1 MALLGSSALVARAQT
16 AVTLAGSPSMVV
28 SSAIAGAQ
36 PTPVTNTSSTYL
48 LTGTAAYGTG
58 LKVRAK
64 LLTSLPSGVTI
75 TVSAAVGFLNSSSG
89 SVTLTTSY
97 QDILTSQLP
106 SASAYTLTYT
116 LSATTQASPMLQNVS
131 VQYCVNS
138 SNNC

>member
-1 MALLGSSALVARAQT
+1 
-16 AVTLAGSPSMVV
+16 MVV

-48 LTGTAAYGTG
+48 LTGTPALLTG

-64 LLTSLPSGVTI
+64 LLTSLPSGVTV
-75 TVSAAVGFLNSSSG
+75 TVSAAVGPLNSSSG

-97 QDILTSQLP
+97 QDILTSQL
-106 SASAYTLTYT
+106 ASNNAYTLTYT
-116 LSATTQASPMLQNVS
+116 LSATTAASPTLQNVS